1 MFTSAQRLIPLMQG
15 AVAISMLALAFG
27 TTIASAQTFPSGGR
41 DSGFNERDDV
51 TGYLCV
57 TPGCDVLRL
66 PEANCICMKDNPNER
81 RLERLKLTCSK
92 REAGAWVACPVK
104 PRYGN

>member
-1 MFTSAQRLIPLMQG
+1 MLKLLSSAGRAARLSG
-15 AVAISMLALAFG
+15 VAAVILTAGLSYAA
-27 TTIASAQTFPSGGR
+27 AQAFPSGGGR

-66 PEANCICMKDNPNER
+66 PEASCICTKDNPNER
-81 RLERLKLTCSK
+81 RLDRLKLTCSK
-92 REAGAWVACPVK
+92 REAGAWVQCPVK
-104 PRYGN
+104 PKYGN